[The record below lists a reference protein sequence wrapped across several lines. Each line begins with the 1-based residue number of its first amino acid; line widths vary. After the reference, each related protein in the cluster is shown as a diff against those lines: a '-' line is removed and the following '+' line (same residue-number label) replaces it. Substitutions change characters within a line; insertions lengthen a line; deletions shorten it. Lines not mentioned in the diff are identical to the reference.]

1 MAFPGTFNI
10 NYYEGDTYE
19 FKVYPKNSVGGVFN
33 LSEYSPEFYISNG
46 RGPTVRV
53 NGEDVPVTQFEC
65 DADIGI
71 DSTITCTIH
80 PAVGRQLVAGASYVY
95 DVQVTK
101 PGSPP
106 TIHTILTGTVSVT
119 ADITGAI

>member
-19 FKVYPKNSVGGVFN
+19 FKVYPKNSVGGVFD
-33 LSEYSPEFYISNG
+33 LSGYEVDFYISNG

-53 NGEDVPVTQFEC
+53 DGEDVPVTQLEC
-65 DADIGI
+65 ISDIEV
-71 DSTITCTIH
+71 DSTITCVIP
-80 PAVGRQLVAGASYVY
+80 PAVGRQLLAGASYVY
-95 DVQVTK
+95 DVQVNR
-101 PGSPP
+101 PGTPP
-106 TIHTILTGTVSVT
+106 TIHTILTGNISVT

>member
-33 LSEYSPEFYISNG
+33 LSGYQVQFFIATG
-46 RGPTVRV
+46 RGQTIRI

-65 DADIGI
+65 LAEIGV
-71 DSTITCTIH
+71 DSTITCTI
-80 PAVGRQLVAGASYVY
+80 PPGVGRQLVAGTSYEY
-95 DVQVTK
+95 DVEVRK
-101 PGSPP
+101 PSTG
-106 TIHTILTGTVSVT
+106 TIYTVLTGSVSVT
-119 ADITGAI
+119 ADISGAL

>member
-19 FKVYPKNSVGGVFN
+19 FKVYPKNSVGGVFD
-33 LSEYSPEFYISNG
+33 LSGYEVKFFIANG
-46 RGPTVRV
+46 RGRTIRV
-53 NGEDVPVTQFEC
+53 NGVDVSVTQYEC
-65 DADIGI
+65 LAEIAV
-71 DSTITCTIH
+71 DSTITCTI
-80 PAVGRQLVAGASYVY
+80 PPGVGRQLVAGTSYEY

-101 PGSPP
+101 ANKVY
-106 TIHTILTGTVSVT
+106 TVLTGSVSVT